1 MRTEGVLGRASID
14 TIAVPTARYI
24 VPRPAQDHRT
34 ASLAAPGPIDNIR
47 RIVVT
52 RSRAAAFVGVTYAFV
67 VAMMGTTMPTPLYAL
82 YEIEFGFS
90 VFVVTLVFAAYAVG
104 VLGALLAFGRWS
116 DSLGRRPMLLAAIVF
131 GLVSAVVFVTADSL
145 TALVIGR
152 VLSGLSAGIF
162 VGTATVTLIELVPD
176 EWRDRAPA
184 IATAA
189 NIGGLGLGPL
199 IAGLLAEYLPQPLRL
214 TFVVDIV
221 LLVVAAVAVFLAPET
236 VRVARG
242 ARPHMQRLS
251 VPADVRGTFL
261 RASIG
266 GFAGFAVLGLFTA
279 VSPGFIA
286 GVLQIDNHAA
296 TGAVVFAVFASSA
309 TAQITV
315 RRADPTSAQRWGC
328 FVLMLGLMCLA
339 ASLLLTSLVV
349 LIAAA
354 VLCGVGQGVTFSN
367 GMSAIDAELP
377 PQRRAEV
384 TSTFFVVLYVAIS
397 VPVIGAGAAASEW
410 GLVTAGVLFSAVIAV
425 LAGVAFVLLTLD
437 GRKSRVAGRS

>member
-1 MRTEGVLGRASID
+1 
-14 TIAVPTARYI
+14 
-24 VPRPAQDHRT
+24 
-34 ASLAAPGPIDNIR
+34 
-47 RIVVT
+47 VT
-52 RSRAAAFVGVTYAFV
+52 RSRAAAFVGVAYAFV

-90 VFVVTLVFAAYAVG
+90 VFVITLVFAAYAVG

-176 EWRDRAPA
+176 AWRDRAPA
-184 IATAA
+184 IATVA

-199 IAGLLAEYLPQPLRL
+199 VAGLLAEYFPHPLRL
-214 TFVVDIV
+214 TFFVDIA
-221 LLVVAAVAVFLAPET
+221 LLAVAAVAVFLAPET

-286 GVLQIDNHAA
+286 GVLQIDNHAV
-296 TGAVVFAVFASSA
+296 TGAVVFVVFAASA
-309 TAQITV
+309 TAQIV
-315 RRADPTSAQRWGC
+315 LRRTDPTSAQRWGC
-328 FVLMLGLMCLA
+328 VVLTVGLVVLA
-339 ASLLLTSLVV
+339 LSLLLTSLPVL
-349 LIAAA
+349 LIAAL
-354 VLCGVGQGVTFSN
+354 LCGIGQGVTFSN
-367 GMSAIDAELP
+367 GMAAIAAGLP
-377 PQRRAEV
+377 PERRAEV

-397 VPVIGAGAAASEW
+397 VPVIGAGAAANAW
-410 GLVTAGVLFSAVIAV
+410 GLVTAGLVFSALIAV
-425 LAGVAFVLLTLD
+425 LATVAFVLLTLD
-437 GRKSRVAGRS
+437 GRRARASHYA

>member
-1 MRTEGVLGRASID
+1 MARSSAAS
-14 TIAVPTARYI
+14 
-24 VPRPAQDHRT
+24 
-34 ASLAAPGPIDNIR
+34 
-47 RIVVT
+47 
-52 RSRAAAFVGVTYAFV
+52 FVGVAYAFV

-82 YEIEFGFS
+82 YEVEFGFS

-116 DSLGRRPMLLAAIVF
+116 DSLGRRPMLLAGIAF
-131 GLVSAVVFVTADSL
+131 GLISAVVFVTADSL

-176 EWRDRAPA
+176 AWRDRAPA

-199 IAGLLAEYLPQPLRL
+199 VAGLLAEYLPQPLRL
-214 TFVVDIV
+214 TFFVDIG
-221 LLVVAAVAVFLAPET
+221 LLAVAALAVFLAPET
-236 VRVARG
+236 VRVAAG
-242 ARPHMQRLS
+242 ARPQMQRLS

-286 GVLQIDNHAA
+286 GVLQIDNHAV
-296 TGAVVFAVFASSA
+296 TGVVVFAVFASSA
-309 TAQITV
+309 TAQISI

-328 FVLMLGLMCLA
+328 FVLTVGLVVLA
-339 ASLLLTSLVV
+339 LSLLLTSLPV
-349 LIAAA
+349 LVIAAL
-354 VLCGVGQGVTFSN
+354 LCGIGQGVTFSN
-367 GMSAIDAELP
+367 GMAAIAAGLP
-377 PQRRAEV
+377 PERRAEV

-397 VPVIGAGAAASEW
+397 VPVIGAGAVANAW
-410 GLVTAGVLFSAVIAV
+410 GLVTAGLVFSALVAA
-425 LAGVAFVLLTLD
+425 LAAVAFVLLTLD
-437 GRKSRVAGRS
+437 GRKARASHYA

>member
-1 MRTEGVLGRASID
+1 
-14 TIAVPTARYI
+14 
-24 VPRPAQDHRT
+24 
-34 ASLAAPGPIDNIR
+34 
-47 RIVVT
+47 
-52 RSRAAAFVGVTYAFV
+52 
-67 VAMMGTTMPTPLYAL
+67 MMGTTMPTPLYAL

-90 VFVVTLVFAAYAVG
+90 VFVITLVFAAYAVG

-176 EWRDRAPA
+176 AWRDRAPA

-199 IAGLLAEYLPQPLRL
+199 VAGLLAEYFPHPLRL
-214 TFVVDIV
+214 TFFVDIA
-221 LLVVAAVAVFLAPET
+221 LLAVAAVAVFLAPET

-286 GVLQIDNHAA
+286 GVLQIDNHAV
-296 TGAVVFAVFASSA
+296 TGAVVFVVFAASA
-309 TAQITV
+309 TAQIV
-315 RRADPTSAQRWGC
+315 LRRTDPTSAQRWGC
-328 FVLMLGLMCLA
+328 VVLTVGLVVLA
-339 ASLLLTSLVV
+339 LSLLLTSLPVL
-349 LIAAA
+349 LIAAL
-354 VLCGVGQGVTFSN
+354 LCGIGQGVTFSN
-367 GMSAIDAELP
+367 GMAAIAAGLP
-377 PQRRAEV
+377 PERRAEV

-397 VPVIGAGAAASEW
+397 VPVIGAGAAANAW
-410 GLVTAGVLFSAVIAV
+410 GLVTAGLVFSALIAV
-425 LAGVAFVLLTLD
+425 LATVAFVLLTLD
-437 GRKSRVAGRS
+437 GRRARASHYA